1 MYIIL
6 IRCFNYEFREKQKT
20 LPIRDVMPGMF
31 SLFLAHDLVMSEIL
45 SGFQIIF
52 PGQHIQHTQ
61 LLDPKSHQLLI
72 DQEIYLEMI
81 LKMG

>member
-1 MYIIL
+1 
-6 IRCFNYEFREKQKT
+6 
-20 LPIRDVMPGMF
+20 MPGMF

-61 LLDPKSHQLLI
+61 LLDPKSHQLLM